1 MPLRAATDPQEI
13 ALYTTPDGNVEV
25 NVRLEAETVWLTQRQ
40 MAELFDTSC
49 DNVGLHLK
57 NVYAEG
63 ELVEAATTEES
74 SVVQTEGR
82 RQVAL
87 VALAL
92 LIAESDPQQKDLMV
106 RYVLSLLDDTA

>member
-25 NVRLEAETVWLTQRQ
+25 NVRLEAETVWLTRRQ
-40 MAELFDTSC
+40 MAELFDTSS

-57 NVYAEG
+57 DVYAEG

-74 SVVQTEGR
+74 SVVQTERPSAGSPGR
-82 RQVAL
+82 ARPAHCTERST
-87 VALAL
+87 AEGPDGPTRAELA
-92 LIAESDPQQKDLMV
+92 
-106 RYVLSLLDDTA
+106 